1 MLSNFKKMKSS
12 FLGLSLLLL
21 GGCGDLLKSE
31 VKKKEL
37 ETTQFSV
44 SCDLSVSEF
53 TKILEKN
60 ISSQIYCLKDNLYL
74 FLRAVKSNR
83 PGYLGRV
90 ELENYLLKNRN
101 DFTPE
106 QVKALKA
113 VFDLNSLITGE
124 DSSYISK
131 QNIDALVE
139 FALKFNEE
147 AALNIGPIF
156 TSKASVSYILHQN
169 HKDRISASTK
179 SIMMA
184 LRKIYQPNRRE
195 THQINITELL
205 DQFTNDDTRE
215 ELDEI
220 KDYLFVKKIILGGE
234 KDIVT
239 HKEIEKIIL
248 NLDKLLL
255 IILDAVRY
263 SYVQLNQE
271 NILELLRSDVASLTE
286 ILFDPDLGNR
296 DEEFMVDMDT
306 LYKIANSFLKDTEFN
321 VNDFKNI
328 ITEIKKIVMG
338 GDQDTVVGRDLK
350 ALTTHANSIL
360 KTGTVFHRIYKRFE
374 IDLESPKPIT
384 INFDEYRHSYP
395 EHQNELAEFQRIVK
409 KYRFFKGEFIAPY
422 YQHGFKRNASG
433 VFEVALFEY
442 ALKLLVKTYGSPSPN
457 QGTVGGFSIDNAQMK
472 ALVKKF
478 EPDLVAMG
486 LIQEGR
492 GESTGNT
499 ISLLGTLFQY
509 QSDNNKVMDVNEA
522 TEFGLALFS
531 GLSMAGELH
540 KDLKNICTVDEH
552 DRLDPTCMRENYF
565 PRFCDKYFKYYPKMF
580 AEYGAKSCAEFVNT
594 KASALYLDQ
603 TIRAARNCNFY
614 TDGNKEEI
622 PYSESDLM
630 LLVTAMAH
638 VETTVLRWDINENNI
653 LDASEVDSGYAIYE
667 SAIDGFLDDYPS
679 IVRKFKK
686 QIYFYLIKYE
696 EIPAVDSAS
705 SAWRLVR
712 FLGSLKKATPA
723 NRKTIAS
730 ILRLIGEQSGKSA
743 TGPQFDCNTLRNPKT
758 I

>member
-1 MLSNFKKMKSS
+1 MLSKFKKMQSS
-12 FLGLSLLLL
+12 LLGLSLLLM
-21 GGCGDLLKSE
+21 GGCGDLLKSD

-44 SCDLSVSEF
+44 SCELSVTEF

-74 FLRAVKSNR
+74 FLRAVKSSK

-90 ELENYLLKNRN
+90 ELENYLLKNRS
-101 DFTPE
+101 DFSPE
-106 QVKALKA
+106 MVKALKA
-113 VFDLNSLITGE
+113 VFDLNALITGE

-169 HKDRISASTK
+169 HKDRVSASTK

-184 LRKIYQPNRRE
+184 LRKIYQPNRKE
-195 THQINITELL
+195 EHSINITELL
-205 DQFTNDDTRE
+205 DQFSNDDTRE

-220 KDYLFVKKIILGGE
+220 REYLFAKKIILGGDKE
-234 KDIVT
+234 IIT
-239 HKEIEKIIL
+239 HREIEKIIL
-248 NLDKLLL
+248 NLDKFLL
-255 IILDAVRY
+255 ILLDGVRY

-271 NILELLRSDVASLTE
+271 NILELLRSDVANLTE

-296 DEEFMVDMDT
+296 DDEFMVDMES
-306 LYKIANSFLKDTEFN
+306 LYKIANTFLEGTDFKVE
-321 VNDFKNI
+321 DFKNI
-328 ITEIKKIVMG
+328 ISEVKLILMG
-338 GDQDTVVGRDLK
+338 GDKETIVGRDLK
-350 ALTTHANSIL
+350 ELTTHANTVL
-360 KTGTVFHRIYKRFE
+360 KMGTVFHRIYKRFE
-374 IDLESPKPIT
+374 IELESPKPIS

-409 KYRFFKGEFIAPY
+409 KYRFFKGEFISPY
-422 YQHGFKRNASG
+422 YQHGFKRNAAG

-457 QGTVGGFSIDNAQMK
+457 GGTVGGYSIDNAQMK

-522 TEFGLALFS
+522 TEFALALFS
-531 GLSMAGELH
+531 GLSMASELH
-540 KDLKNICTVDEH
+540 KDLKTICSTDAY
-552 DRLDPTCMRENYF
+552 DRLDPACLRENYF
-565 PRFCDKYFKYYPKMF
+565 PRFCDKYYQYYPKMF

-594 KASALYLDQ
+594 KASAEYLDQ

-614 TDGNKEEI
+614 TDGDKEEI

-630 LLVTAMAH
+630 LLITAMAH

-653 LDASEVDSGYAIYE
+653 LDANEVDNGYAIYE

-705 SAWRLVR
+705 SAWRLVK
-712 FLGSLKKATPA
+712 FLASLKKASPA

-730 ILRLIGEQSGKSA
+730 ILRLIGEQSDKSA
-743 TGPQFDCNTLRNPKT
+743 TGPKFDCNSLRNP
-758 I
+758 

>member
-1 MLSNFKKMKSS
+1 MLSKFKKMQSS
-12 FLGLSLLLL
+12 LLGLSLLLM
-21 GGCGDLLKSE
+21 GGCGDLLKSD

-44 SCDLSVSEF
+44 SCELSVTEF

-74 FLRAVKSNR
+74 FLRAVKSSK

-90 ELENYLLKNRN
+90 ELENYLLKNRS
-101 DFTPE
+101 DFSPE
-106 QVKALKA
+106 MVKALKA
-113 VFDLNSLITGE
+113 VFDLNALITGE

-169 HKDRISASTK
+169 HKDRVSASTK

-184 LRKIYQPNRRE
+184 LRKIYQPNRKE
-195 THQINITELL
+195 EHSINITELL
-205 DQFTNDDTRE
+205 DQFSNDDTRE

-220 KDYLFVKKIILGGE
+220 REYLFAKKIILGGDKE
-234 KDIVT
+234 IIT
-239 HKEIEKIIL
+239 HREIEKIIL
-248 NLDKLLL
+248 NLDKFLL
-255 IILDAVRY
+255 ILLDGVRY

-271 NILELLRSDVASLTE
+271 NILELLRSDVANLTE

-296 DEEFMVDMDT
+296 DDEFMVDMES
-306 LYKIANSFLKDTEFN
+306 LYKIANTFLEGTDFKVE
-321 VNDFKNI
+321 DFKNI
-328 ITEIKKIVMG
+328 ISEVKLILMG
-338 GDQDTVVGRDLK
+338 GDKETIVGRDLK
-350 ALTTHANSIL
+350 ELTTHANTVL
-360 KTGTVFHRIYKRFE
+360 KMGTVFHRIYKRFE
-374 IDLESPKPIT
+374 IELESPKPIS

-409 KYRFFKGEFIAPY
+409 KYRFFKGEFISPY
-422 YQHGFKRNASG
+422 YQHGFKRNAAG

-457 QGTVGGFSIDNAQMK
+457 GGTVGGYSIDNAQMK

-522 TEFGLALFS
+522 TEFALALFS
-531 GLSMAGELH
+531 GLSMASELH
-540 KDLKNICTVDEH
+540 KDLKTICSTDAY
-552 DRLDPTCMRENYF
+552 DRLDPACLRENYF
-565 PRFCDKYFKYYPKMF
+565 PRFCDKYYQYYPKMF

-594 KASALYLDQ
+594 KASAEYLDQ

-614 TDGNKEEI
+614 TDGDKEEI

-630 LLVTAMAH
+630 LLITAMAH

-653 LDASEVDSGYAIYE
+653 LDANEVDNGYAIYE

-679 IVRKFKK
+679 IVRNFKK

-705 SAWRLVR
+705 SAWRLVK
-712 FLGSLKKATPA
+712 FLASLKKASPA

-730 ILRLIGEQSGKSA
+730 ILRLIGEQSDKSA
-743 TGPQFDCNTLRNPKT
+743 TGPKFDCNSLRNP
-758 I
+758 

>member
-1 MLSNFKKMKSS
+1 MLSKIKNFKAS
-12 FLGLSLLLL
+12 FLLASMITIS
-21 GGCGDLLKSE
+21 GCGDLLKNE

-44 SCDLSVSEF
+44 GCTLSVSEF

-74 FLRAVKSNR
+74 FLRAVKSSK

-90 ELENYLLKNRN
+90 ELENYLLKNRS
-101 DFTPE
+101 DFSPE
-106 QVKALKA
+106 LVKALKA

-124 DSSYISK
+124 DAEYISK

-139 FALKFNEE
+139 LALKFNEE

-156 TSKASVSYILHQN
+156 QSKASVSYILHQN

-179 SIMMA
+179 TIMMA
-184 LRKIYQPNRRE
+184 LRKVFKSNRSGE
-195 THQINITELL
+195 VHSLSITELL
-205 DQFTNDDTRE
+205 DQFSTDETRNE
-215 ELDEI
+215 IDEI
-220 KDYLFVKKIILGGE
+220 RDFLFAKKILLGGQRDVLTHREVE
-234 KDIVT
+234 KL
-239 HKEIEKIIL
+239 IL

-255 IILDAVRY
+255 IVLDVVRY
-263 SYVQLNQE
+263 QYVQLNQE
-271 NILELLRSDVASLTE
+271 NILQLLRRDVQDLTD

-296 DEEFMVDMDT
+296 DSELMVGIDD
-306 LYKIANSFLKDTEFN
+306 LFN
-321 VNDFKNI
+321 LVNRFVDDLDVNDFRNI
-328 ITEIKKIVMG
+328 ILEVKQLVMG
-338 GDQDTVVGRDLK
+338 GSKETILGRDLYQ
-350 ALTTHANSIL
+350 LTDHANSLL

-374 IDLESPKPIT
+374 IELENPKPIT

-395 EHQNELAEFQRIVK
+395 ENQKELAEFERIVK
-409 KYRFFKGEFIAPY
+409 KYRFFKGEFISPY
-422 YQHGFKRNASG
+422 YQHGYKRNAAG
-433 VFEVALFEY
+433 IYEVALFEY
-442 ALKLLVKTYGSPSPN
+442 ALKILISAYGSPSPN
-457 QGTVGGFSIDNAQMK
+457 EGTVGGYSIDNSQMK

-478 EPDLVAMG
+478 EPDLVKMG

-522 TEFGLALFS
+522 TEFALALFS
-531 GLSMAGELH
+531 GLSMAGEIH
-540 KDLKNICTVDEH
+540 KDLKEFCSVDEF
-552 DRLDPTCMRENYF
+552 DRLDPECMKENYF
-565 PRFCDKYFKYYPKMF
+565 PRFCSRYQRYYPKMF
-580 AEYGAKSCAEFVNT
+580 EEFGAKSCAEFVNN
-594 KASALYLDQ
+594 KASQEYLQQ

-614 TDGNKEEI
+614 TDGDKEEI
-622 PYSESDLM
+622 PYSESDMM
-630 LLVTAMAH
+630 LVITAMAH

-653 LDASEVDSGYAIYE
+653 LDPSEVDAGYSIYE

-679 IVRKFKK
+679 IVRRFKK
-686 QIYFYLIKYE
+686 QIYRYLIKYE

-712 FLGSLKKATPA
+712 FLGSLRKATSA

-730 ILRLIGEQSGKSA
+730 ILRVIGEQSDKTA
-743 TGPQFDCNTLRNPKT
+743 TGPKFDCNTLRNP
-758 I
+758 